1 MTGLYDANAVVAARN
16 VVKDASTYGAQYQHY
31 DGYDFTVDARMK
43 NGVFIQ
49 GGVNT
54 GRTMTDNCAIATQA
68 PEVQTVAGVFTPASY
83 CHFETPYQPLY
94 KLAAS
99 YTLPYGVRVAA
110 TLQSLPGPQ
119 IVANTI
125 FNNASRVAS
134 TTLGRP
140 FTLAQVN
147 AQTIA
152 PGSAYGDRMNQ
163 IDFRFTK
170 IVRMGSRGNLDL
182 DVDVY
187 NAFNSDAVIGELGS
201 FGPAW
206 RLPLTVIQP
215 RFVKFQVRY
224 DF

>member
-1 MTGLYDANAVVAARN
+1 
-16 VVKDASTYGAQYQHY
+16 
-31 DGYDFTVDARMK
+31 
-43 NGVFIQ
+43 VFIQ

-54 GRTMTDNCAIATQA
+54 GLTMTDNCAIASQA
-68 PEVQTVAGVFTPASY
+68 PAVQTVAGVLTPVSY

-94 KLAAS
+94 KLLAS
-99 YTLPYGVRVAA
+99 YTLPYGVRVSG

-125 FNNASRVAS
+125 YNNASRVAS

-140 FTLAQVN
+140 FTAAQVN

-152 PGSAYGDRMNQ
+152 PGSAYGDRLNQ
-163 IDFRFTK
+163 IDLRFTK
-170 IVRMGSRGNLDL
+170 IVRVGRGNIDF
-182 DVDVY
+182 DVDLY